1 MTTHM
6 TTQLMLSLASGVL
19 IAGSAAYLG
28 TLMLAKKMAVVAG
41 PLGHL
46 ALPGAA
52 LALVYGFNIS
62 LGAFP
67 FVVAGIVLIWL
78 LEMRTKLQM
87 EALTAIV
94 FATGV
99 AAALLFLPIDKAE
112 EALVG
117 DISKIGPYATVASV
131 VLSAVVF
138 VAVKRCYP
146 EIVLISIHE
155 DLGRAAGIPVQLYK
169 LVYLG
174 AIAVIV
180 ALGVCLVGG
189 LMTAALVAIPAA
201 SARNVS
207 RTLTQFG
214 VVSGAFGVL
223 SAVIGILAANV
234 SGLPAGPLVILTS
247 GAIFAVTVP
256 LAKA

>member
-1 MTTHM
+1 MTH
-6 TTQLMLSLASGVL
+6 QLILSLTSGAF

-28 TLMLAKKMAVVAG
+28 TLMLTKKMAVVAG

-52 LALVYGFNIS
+52 LALIYGFSMS

-78 LEMRTKLQM
+78 LEIRTKLQM

-99 AAALLFLPIDKAE
+99 GAAFLFLPIDKAE
-112 EALVG
+112 AALVG
-117 DISKIGPYATVASV
+117 EIMKVGLLETIASV
-131 VLSAVVF
+131 VLSTAVL
-138 VAVKRCYP
+138 VAVKHCYP
-146 EIVLISIHE
+146 EIMLISIHE
-155 DLGRAAGIPVQLYK
+155 DLGKVEGINVKLYNFI
-169 LVYLG
+169 YLS

-180 ALGVCLVGG
+180 ALGVYLVGG

-201 SARNVS
+201 SARNLS

-214 VVSGAFGVL
+214 LAAGTLGVVSAI
-223 SAVIGILAANV
+223 IGILLGAFT
-234 SGLPAGPLVILTS
+234 GLPAGPLVILTS

-256 LAKA
+256 MAKV